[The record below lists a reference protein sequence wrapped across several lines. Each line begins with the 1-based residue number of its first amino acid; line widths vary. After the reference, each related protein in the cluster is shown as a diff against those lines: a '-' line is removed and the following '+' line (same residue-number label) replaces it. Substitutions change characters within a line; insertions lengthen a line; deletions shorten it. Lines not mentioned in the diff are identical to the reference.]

1 MGGGET
7 GDEGTDYPQ
16 HGGELD
22 DDYTTDIH
30 RLYHYGIIHTLAL
43 VAKPVCVFYRDP
55 GEGET

>member
-22 DDYTTDIH
+22 DDYTTGLH
-30 RLYHYGIIHTLAL
+30 RLYCSITL
-43 VAKPVCVFYRDP
+43 VTMTVCLYRDP